1 MAGLCDRFPVIIMN
15 DSCCGAVS
23 ATPERW
29 SDLIRDIPDFP
40 KPGIV
45 FKDITPLLAD
55 GPGFASAIDAMAQIW
70 RQTPLD
76 AVLGIESRGF
86 ILGAPLAHELR
97 CGFVPVRKPGKLPG
111 RTVGHEYAL
120 EYGVDRIEMHA
131 DVLAPG
137 SRILIVDDVLATGGT
152 LLAASVLAR
161 KLELEVVG
169 AAVLVELRALGGRAR
184 WSDEVPLQATLAY

>member
-1 MAGLCDRFPVIIMN
+1 MTYT
-15 DSCCGAVS
+15 CCGDVAAS
-23 ATPERW
+23 PKRW
-29 SDLIRDIPDFP
+29 ADLIRDIPDSP
-40 KPGIV
+40 RPGVV

-97 CGFVPVRKPGKLPG
+97 CGFVPLRKPGKLPG
-111 RTVGHEYAL
+111 RTVSQEYAL
-120 EYGVDRIEMHA
+120 EYGTDRIEMHA
-131 DVLAPG
+131 DLLAPG
-137 SRILIVDDVLATGGT
+137 ARVLIVDDVLATGGT
-152 LLAASVLAR
+152 LLAALALVR

-169 AAVLVELRALGGRAR
+169 AAVLVELCALKGRSR
-184 WSDEVPLQATLAY
+184 WSGALPLQATLAY